1 MVFDLLA
8 FPAFKTKYELLRL
21 KLLACL
27 YLFSS
32 ILLTNYLTF
41 FAKHS
46 SICDF
51 YDPVPSIHH
60 FFGFHCTRRIRR
72 RVYFNVL
79 ASTRPTS
86 IEVLQIISG
95 KKCSQHSQYCSR
107 IQLHFH
113 SYLSGM
119 YGYYIC
125 HKRNKHL
132 LQWIK
137 YKKCCT
143 F

>member
-95 KKCSQHSQYCSR
+95 KKMFTTFTVLQQNPTALSF
-107 IQLHFH
+107 IFKWNVWVL
-113 SYLSGM
+113 YLPQ
-119 YGYYIC
+119 
-125 HKRNKHL
+125 KE
-132 LQWIK
+132 
-137 YKKCCT
+137 
-143 F
+143 

>member
-41 FAKHS
+41 FAKPS

-95 KKCSQHSQYCSR
+95 KKMFTTFTVLQQNPTALSF
-107 IQLHFH
+107 IFKWNVWVL
-113 SYLSGM
+113 YLPQ
-119 YGYYIC
+119 
-125 HKRNKHL
+125 KE
-132 LQWIK
+132 
-137 YKKCCT
+137 
-143 F
+143 